1 MLVAGAGICMTGGHG
16 YNGLAIQA
24 DGADACRRLAREQLR
39 QGADVIKLMASGG
52 AATPRELP
60 HESQLTV
67 EEMRAAVEEAHK
79 AGRPATAHALPTH
92 SIVEAIEAGVDSIE
106 HGTLLDDAAI
116 EAMLKH
122 DVTLVP
128 TLSIADRMISH
139 GAAVGLPSYTVDKA
153 RALLPGRVERVAQAY
168 RAGVRIAFGTDAGAP
183 FHPLGDVVHEMLLLH
198 EAGLTPEQVL
208 ISATRTAAAAIR
220 RQSELGTL
228 EPGKI
233 ADLLVV
239 RGNPLLDLRALA
251 DPVLVAKAGQIV
263 EGAAVEPNAYLEQ
276 IKATLYAHI

>member
-1 MLVAGAGICMTGGHG
+1 
-16 YNGLAIQA
+16 
-24 DGADACRRLAREQLR
+24 
-39 QGADVIKLMASGG
+39 
-52 AATPRELP
+52 
-60 HESQLTV
+60 
-67 EEMRAAVEEAHK
+67 
-79 AGRPATAHALPTH
+79 
-92 SIVEAIEAGVDSIE
+92 
-106 HGTLLDDAAI
+106 
-116 EAMLKH
+116 
-122 DVTLVP
+122 
-128 TLSIADRMISH
+128 
-139 GAAVGLPSYTVDKA
+139 
-153 RALLPGRVERVAQAY
+153 RVAQAY

-263 EGAAVEPNAYLEQ
+263 EERRWSRTRTWSKSRPRCMHTSEPHRAQCRHVSRSLV
-276 IKATLYAHI
+276 